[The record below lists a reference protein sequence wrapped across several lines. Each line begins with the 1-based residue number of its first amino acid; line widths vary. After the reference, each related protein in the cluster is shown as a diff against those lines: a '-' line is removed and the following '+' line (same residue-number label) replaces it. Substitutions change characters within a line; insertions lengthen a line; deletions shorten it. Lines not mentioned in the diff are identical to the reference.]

1 MRRQYVGRTDAMVR
15 STEGEQGFW
24 PSYADMMS
32 AVALILFFLMLLS
45 YISNMITGNNL
56 KNTEDQLEETRIQLA
71 AREEELTNLE
81 QALIVTMKQVD
92 DAKADLQ
99 QLTVNLDEVKL
110 TLEAKEEDLA
120 AQDKLLSEQ
129 KALLS
134 QQEQQLSS
142 QKQQLSVQQQQL
154 STQQQQLSTQQ
165 QQLASQ
171 QERIAEQEEYLAAAT
186 DELLEMRGQ
195 MQTIAVLRL
204 SILEQIRDSVVAVMG
219 DASKVKIGENGNIV
233 LSEGVFFD
241 VGSAAVKT
249 AAVPT
254 LNQLIEVFSQ
264 FLADPENV
272 RYVDSVVIS
281 GHTDST
287 GSDETNRTLST
298 QRANAVLGYLLE
310 NGGGKL
316 QQYASY
322 FCAAGYGETRPVATN
337 DTEEGRAQNR
347 RIEISIIL
355 KDDSIMDI
363 VDTYLNIDLPAE
375 AETRMAAAGG

>member
-1 MRRQYVGRTDAMVR
+1 
-15 STEGEQGFW
+15 
-24 PSYADMMS
+24 
-32 AVALILFFLMLLS
+32 
-45 YISNMITGNNL
+45 
-56 KNTEDQLEETRIQLA
+56 
-71 AREEELTNLE
+71 
-81 QALIVTMKQVD
+81 
-92 DAKADLQ
+92 
-99 QLTVNLDEVKL
+99 
-110 TLEAKEEDLA
+110 
-120 AQDKLLSEQ
+120 
-129 KALLS
+129 
-134 QQEQQLSS
+134 
-142 QKQQLSVQQQQL
+142 
-154 STQQQQLSTQQ
+154 
-165 QQLASQ
+165 
-171 QERIAEQEEYLAAAT
+171 
-186 DELLEMRGQ
+186 

-219 DASKVKIGENGNIV
+219 DASKVRIGENGNIV

-249 AAVPT
+249 TAVPT

-272 RYVDSVVIS
+272 RYVDSIVIS

-287 GSDETNRTLST
+287 GSDDTNRTLST

-375 AETRMAAAGG
+375 AENRMAEAGA

>member
-1 MRRQYVGRTDAMVR
+1 MRRQYVGRSDAMVR

-56 KNTEDQLEETRIQLA
+56 KNTESQLEETRVQLA
-71 AREEELTNLE
+71 AREKELSDLE

-110 TLEAKEEDLA
+110 TLAEKEEDLA
-120 AQDKLLSEQ
+120 AQDKLLSDQ

-134 QQEQQLSS
+134 QQEQQLAG
-142 QKQQLSVQQQQL
+142 QQQQL
-154 STQQQQLSTQQ
+154 SSQQQ
-165 QQLASQ
+165 
-171 QERIAEQEEYLAAAT
+171 RIAEQEEYLAAAT

-233 LSEGVFFD
+233 LSDSVFFD

-249 AAVPT
+249 EAVPT

-272 RYVDSVVIS
+272 RYVDSIVIS

-287 GSDETNRTLST
+287 GSDDMNRQLST
-298 QRANAVLGYLLE
+298 DRANAVLGYLLE

-375 AETRMAAAGG
+375 AETRMAAQNG